1 MNCRYIF
8 YYSKI
13 LMILG
18 AISTIASVGFAQ
30 QVRELKKEVREKKA
44 AEIKQLVNSKDFVF
58 KAQFA
63 LPMGGSSFQ
72 LTSEYDVKVVKD
84 TLICFLPYFG
94 RAYSAPMNPSE
105 GGIKFTSKDFEYTAK
120 NRKRGGWDIVV
131 KPRDVQNIQQLT
143 FYISESGY
151 GSVQVT
157 DNNRQ
162 PISFNGYYEKNKE
175 KIKKEE

>member
-1 MNCRYIF
+1 MKRNRFLYCKVMLSLLIIF
-8 YYSKI
+8 TGLNLVY
-13 LMILG
+13 
-18 AISTIASVGFAQ
+18 AQ
-30 QVRELKKEVREKKA
+30 TSKKEERVRKA
-44 AEIKQLVNSKDFVF
+44 AEIKQMVSSKDFVF

-72 LTSEYDVKVVKD
+72 LTSEYDVRVTKD
-84 TLICFLPYFG
+84 TVVCFLPYFG
-94 RAYSAPMNPSE
+94 RAYTAPMNPSE
-105 GGIKFTSKDFEYTAK
+105 GGIRFTSKDFQYTVSNK
-120 NRKRGGWDIVV
+120 KKSGWDIVI
-131 KPRDVQNIQQLT
+131 KPRDVNNIQQLT

-175 KIKKEE
+175 ENKKE